1 MKPQATRART
11 RGRHAAAAARKAVD
25 GKSRSRGPVCGYHQ
39 TTQRMATLAD
49 VLDPNVPT
57 NSLGDLDHSQLVN
70 LVVARLKADKHFLP
84 LFMLGAKGVVDKE
97 RAIREV
103 RKGTPIGLH
112 LIEIEK
118 EYIRLQVARGE

>member
-1 MKPQATRART
+1 
-11 RGRHAAAAARKAVD
+11 
-25 GKSRSRGPVCGYHQ
+25 
-39 TTQRMATLAD
+39 MATLAD